1 MHVPAVE
8 LACWRSLIL
17 RRGAENVVALGMRCC
32 RLPWFGS
39 AGGSC
44 RALRTCSPCIV
55 CRRSVLRS
63 QIFGVGRRDVGAK
76 PGGHRRRDRGGA
88 ALSEKSAGSNRAGRY
103 SLGDSV
109 KRVTEPRQDPSGRKT
124 RMAQILY
131 PALCRAS
138 LKFAE
143 ISSFPSESCVNPGQ
157 FCSLTNDHHR
167 GRRPALRLRCR
178 DVLTVLDDYRP

>member
-1 MHVPAVE
+1 MGGSASRLIQFEFTARAQMHVPAVE

-103 SLGDSV
+103 SLGDAV
-109 KRVTEPRQDPSGRKT
+109 KRVTDPRQDSSGRKT
-124 RMAQILY
+124 RWRRSLY
-131 PALCRAS
+131 PRTL
-138 LKFAE
+138 
-143 ISSFPSESCVNPGQ
+143 PGQ
-157 FCSLTNDHHR
+157 SQICGDLFIPKRELRQSRPVLLTDE
-167 GRRPALRLRCR
+167 
-178 DVLTVLDDYRP
+178 